1 MMLAMRSLLPTS
13 PTKSNHTILY
23 NRIQNIIYQASHYID
38 HCTMGFGR
46 PRRDSAGA
54 SMERALR
61 ALSPRGSVRALTN
74 KASSTSAELKN
85 ASSRPSLEM
94 KSSSA
99 AEAPDNHLQGTETE
113 DGEEEAV
120 KVAIRIRPLA
130 NHNDPQV

>member
-1 MMLAMRSLLPTS
+1 
-13 PTKSNHTILY
+13 
-23 NRIQNIIYQASHYID
+23 
-38 HCTMGFGR
+38 MGFGR

-85 ASSRPSLEM
+85 ASSRPLLEM

-99 AEAPDNHLQGTETE
+99 AAAAALDDHLQGTDKK